1 MARQRDE
8 RIDRAVLAAVAALLR
23 EVGYPALTME
33 AIAQRAGTT
42 KPAIRRRWRNQKHLV
57 VAALAEERT
66 GVVEIDTGCTSCD
79 LVGHLEALRAAMADP
94 AFGHVLPAL
103 TADLADDPE
112 LRDDFLAVVWQPRR
126 EACAVSLRKGE
137 ARGDIRAGLDV
148 DLLLDLFVAPVVF
161 RALFG
166 HRELEQSFVRDV
178 VSAVLSGVGVGE
190 NSRCGHTGWP
200 TAPSRG
206 TAGR

>member
-42 KPAIRRRWRNQKHLV
+42 KPAIRRRWKSQKHLV

-66 GVVEIDTGCTSCD
+66 GVVAIDTGCTCCD
-79 LVGHLEALRAAMADP
+79 LVGHLEALRIGMADP
-94 AFGHVLPAL
+94 AFGGVLPAL

-112 LRDDFLAVVWQPRR
+112 LREDFLAVVWEPRR
-126 EACAVSLRKGE
+126 EACVASLSKGE
-137 ARGDIRAGLDV
+137 ARGDIRPGLDV
-148 DLLLDLFVAPVVF
+148 DLVLDLFAAPVVF
-161 RALFG
+161 RVLFG
-166 HRELEQSFVRDV
+166 HRELGPSFVRGV
-178 VSAVLSGVGVGE
+178 VGGVLSGVG
-190 NSRCGHTGWP
+190 
-200 TAPSRG
+200 AI
-206 TAGR
+206 AGGLCEHAEPG